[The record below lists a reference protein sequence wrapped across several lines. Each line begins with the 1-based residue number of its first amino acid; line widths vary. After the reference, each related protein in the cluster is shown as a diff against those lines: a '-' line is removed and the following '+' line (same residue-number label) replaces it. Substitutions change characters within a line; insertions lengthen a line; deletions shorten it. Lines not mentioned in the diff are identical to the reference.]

1 MGSDEKYSF
10 KRLFLKTLFFISFF
24 PFVITY
30 FILVHENWI
39 PRKKIEL
46 IISLWVLLLLLIGV
60 SGFIRSQKI
69 STVSK
74 STEVY
79 NTVSVVQPS
88 DIPIEISVKET
99 QEINKEPNSSP
110 QLLQQATPLEKI
122 NTIVL
127 DIANV
132 TPTVYSE
139 DNFANEMNAPYN
151 IVVNLPYDHSIS
163 SCAMAKNLSVEVVKS
178 LFGDIE
184 VRNKIDRVIVTVP
197 YYLRMSLGSDDGIP
211 MAENDAFGGPSL
223 YWETLEKI
231 GLGER
236 EVDNFRMRTWGVY
249 LDGCN

>member
-1 MGSDEKYSF
+1 MGSDEKHSF
-10 KRLFLKTLFFISFF
+10 KRLFLKTIFFISFF

-30 FILVHENWI
+30 FILVRENWI
-39 PRKKIEL
+39 PRKKFEL

-60 SGFIRSQKI
+60 SGYIRSRKI

-74 STEVY
+74 STEV
-79 NTVSVVQPS
+79 NKTESVIQPS
-88 DIPIEISVKET
+88 NIPVEISVKEK
-99 QEINKEPNSSP
+99 QEINEEPNSSLP
-110 QLLQQATPLEKI
+110 LLQQTTTLEKI

-127 DIANV
+127 DTANV
-132 TPTVYSE
+132 TPEVYSE

-163 SCAMAKNLSVEVVKS
+163 SCSMAKNLSVEVVKS
-178 LFGDIE
+178 LFEETE
-184 VRNKIDRVIVTVP
+184 VRSDIDRVIVTVP

-211 MAENDAFGGPSL
+211 MAENDALGGPTL

-231 GLGER
+231 GLAER
-236 EVDNFRMRTWGVY
+236 EVDKLRTRTWGVY